1 MSSLTAKVGKSH
13 TQTNRKG
20 RASGGKK
27 RTAGTKKKTALKK
40 VVRRAT
46 TKKVAARREVKRPVA
61 KRGAARTKVTAKK
74 ASKHGTKKH
83 SPTRVGAAP
92 SAPKRVATPEA
103 TAAVRAFEQALKVFN
118 RHDFSGAKV
127 AFENI
132 LQRYADQTEVVA
144 GVRTYM
150 AVCEQRLAR
159 TPSPPRSAE
168 GLYDRGV
175 LEYNRGNA
183 SDAIDLF
190 EKALK
195 AEPRADH
202 IMYSLAAAYARTGNV
217 PKTLDFL
224 RRAIVIRPVHRS
236 HARRDPDFT
245 NLHVNDDF
253 QELVGLGLDFPE

>member
-1 MSSLTAKVGKSH
+1 MSSPTAKVGKSH
-13 TQTNRKG
+13 NTQTNRK
-20 RASGGKK
+20 RRTSGSKT
-27 RTAGTKKKTALKK
+27 RVAGTKKKATLKK
-40 VVRRAT
+40 IVRRAT
-46 TKKVAARREVKRPVA
+46 VKKAGARRDVKRPVGKKATARRKVA
-61 KRGAARTKVTAKK
+61 KRPPRQT
-74 ASKHGTKKH
+74 TKKLRPARG
-83 SPTRVGAAP
+83 SAAT
-92 SAPKRVATPEA
+92 ATPKRVYTPEA
-103 TAAVRAFEQALKVFN
+103 TAAVRAFEHALKVFN
-118 RHDFSGAKV
+118 RHDFSGAKL

-150 AVCEQRLAR
+150 AVCDQRLAR

-183 SDAIDLF
+183 RDAIDLF

-217 PKTLDFL
+217 AKTLDYL

-253 QELVGLGLDFPE
+253 QELVGLGLDFPD